1 MTVSGGK
8 TTVWMDGTGQ
18 NGGLFEGHSFVPA
31 TARVAQPRVVV
42 CFWLVAQQKSS
53 RIELTHD
60 RKSTSSDV
68 DKFLMLSG
76 P

>member
-18 NGGLFEGHSFVPA
+18 SGGLFEGHSFVPA

-42 CFWLVAQQKSS
+42 CFWLVAQQKVLGL
-53 RIELTHD
+53 R
-60 RKSTSSDV
+60 
-68 DKFLMLSG
+68 
-76 P
+76 